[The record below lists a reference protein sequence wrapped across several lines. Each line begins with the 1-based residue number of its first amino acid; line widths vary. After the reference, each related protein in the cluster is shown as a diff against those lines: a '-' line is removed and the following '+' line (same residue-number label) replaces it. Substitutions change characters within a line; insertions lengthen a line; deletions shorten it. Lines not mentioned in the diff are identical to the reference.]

1 LYLAVIT
8 VCASVSQGIMGKS
21 HRRPENPCRNVCV
34 HASVLFSQRDLVLF
48 FIKMQLFGNKL
59 IVEGFWVVAA
69 CLVRTLHK
77 SFFPVVKEIVHL
89 N

>member
-1 LYLAVIT
+1 
-8 VCASVSQGIMGKS
+8 
-21 HRRPENPCRNVCV
+21 
-34 HASVLFSQRDLVLF
+34 
-48 FIKMQLFGNKL
+48 MQLFGNKL